1 MPLPVVLFCRWLARL
16 LWKPK
21 PTRQVAGLPASV
33 AGRIRPSL
41 EALAPDTPAN
51 VAEEIRQEV
60 EDALREC
67 LHERGVAAD
76 AYRLVIGADPLITA
90 RIVCVADSRS
100 WAIEHF
106 DDFLD
111 FGLHDEGSASDDSDA
126 P

>member
-1 MPLPVVLFCRWLARL
+1 MQLSVVLLYRWLIRL
-16 LWKPK
+16 LWKTR
-21 PTRQVAGLPASV
+21 PTRQVVGLPGSV

-41 EALAPDTPAN
+41 EAVAPDTPAD

-67 LHERGVAAD
+67 LDEHGVSAD

-90 RIVCVADSRS
+90 RIVCVADGRS
-100 WAIEHF
+100 WAVEHF

-111 FGLHDEGSASDDSDA
+111 FGLHADGSPSDGTDA